1 MSEAVNKRDEWR
13 EKDKETPQEE
23 RERLLKQVKADN
35 QEIASIEKRYV
46 SVSSNSHKI
55 CIIHLNVPSSSFSPL
70 YLLPSLPPS
79 LPSSHPP
86 SLPPYRTSELQE
98 RLATVQEHNRQADND
113 LEELQGERSSKY
125 RELKKREE
133 AMNGIL
139 T

>member
-35 QEIASIEKRYV
+35 QEIASIEKRYA
-46 SVSSNSHKI
+46 SVSINNHR
-55 CIIHLNVPSSSFSPL
+55 IIHLNIPSSSFSPL
-70 YLLPSLPPS
+70 YLLPSLPS
-79 LPSSHPP
+79 FLPP
-86 SLPPYRTSELQE
+86 SLPPSRTSELQE